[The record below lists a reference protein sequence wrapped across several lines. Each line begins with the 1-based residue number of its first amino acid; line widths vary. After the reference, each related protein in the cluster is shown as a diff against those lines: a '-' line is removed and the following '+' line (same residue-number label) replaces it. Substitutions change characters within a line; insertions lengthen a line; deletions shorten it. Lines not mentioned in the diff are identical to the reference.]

1 MEVVERRKYENYN
14 YTHMRYIGPKT
25 KLCRR
30 EGVNLFGSEKYD
42 LSQNHR
48 KPLGSKFGKTSGF
61 GVQLRKKQTAK
72 RMYGVSE
79 KQFSNY
85 FKKAVAMPGVT
96 GDSMLSMLERRL
108 DSVVFRSN
116 FARTP
121 MQARQFVGHAHFLVN
136 GKKVNIPSYQVSVGD
151 VIELREKMKE
161 SPIYKGL
168 VAEYEEF
175 KKKNSNGSVTST
187 KWIEVD
193 TAKLTITVKALPQKD
208 DFDPTIDIGKIIEF
222 YSK

>member
-1 MEVVERRKYENYN
+1 
-14 YTHMRYIGPKT
+14 MRYTGPKT

-48 KPLGSKFGKTSGF
+48 KPLGARFGKSSGF

-72 RMYGVSE
+72 RMFGISE
-79 KQFSNY
+79 RQFSNY
-85 FKKAVAMPGVT
+85 FKKAVRMPGVT
-96 GDSMLSMLERRL
+96 GDHMLSMLERRL
-108 DSVVFRSN
+108 DTVIYRSN

-175 KKKNSNGSVTST
+175 MKSNSNGNVTT
-187 KWIEVD
+187 AKWIEVSP
-193 TAKLTITVKALPQKD
+193 TKLTITVKALPQKE

>member
-1 MEVVERRKYENYN
+1 
-14 YTHMRYIGPKT
+14 MRYTGPKT

-48 KPLGSKFGKTSGF
+48 KPLGAKFGKTSGF
-61 GVQLRKKQTAK
+61 GLQLRKKQTAK

-79 KQFSNY
+79 KQFANY
-85 FKKAVAMPGVT
+85 YKKASQLSGVT
-96 GDSMLSMLERRL
+96 GDNMLSLLERRL
-108 DSVVFRSN
+108 DTVIFRSN

-121 MQARQFVGHAHFLVN
+121 MQARQFVGHAHFIVN

-168 VAEYEEF
+168 VTEYEEF
-175 KKKNSNGSVTST
+175 IKTNKNGDVTST
-187 KWIEVD
+187 KWIEVSP
-193 TAKLTITVKALPQKD
+193 TKLMITIKALPQKE
-208 DFDPTIDIGKIIEF
+208 DFDKTIDIGKIIEF

>member
-1 MEVVERRKYENYN
+1 
-14 YTHMRYIGPKT
+14 MRYTGPKT

-48 KPLGSKFGKTSGF
+48 KPLQARFGKSSGF

-72 RMYGVSE
+72 RMFGITE

-85 FKKAVAMPGVT
+85 FKKASRMLGVT
-96 GDSMLSMLERRL
+96 GDHMLSMLERRL
-108 DSVVFRSN
+108 DTVIFRSN
-116 FARTP
+116 FARTQ

-136 GKKVNIPSYQVSVGD
+136 GNKVNIPSYQVAVGD

-175 KKKNSNGSVTST
+175 MKSNSTGNVTTT
-187 KWIEVD
+187 KWIEVS
-193 TAKLTITVKALPQKD
+193 TTKLTITVKALPQKE